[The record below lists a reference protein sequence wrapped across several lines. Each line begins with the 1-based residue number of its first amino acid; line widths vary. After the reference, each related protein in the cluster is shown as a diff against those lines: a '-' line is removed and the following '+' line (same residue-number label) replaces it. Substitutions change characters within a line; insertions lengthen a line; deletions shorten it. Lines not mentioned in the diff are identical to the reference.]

1 MRHSD
6 DIKDIFLDMQR
17 HPENYSDAQ
26 IEEMMAELDKPV
38 DVEAAWQDFSD
49 RHLAESP
56 ANTTH
61 RKTVKRIST
70 LWLRAI
76 AAMAVIAV
84 GVWGVVTFTAT
95 QEVSLTA
102 ENTDITNIG
111 NGADRSWQDTISPLP
126 PKQSGTLIAQSTPL
140 EKDAANMAH
149 SKDAGRQIITDTAI
163 RVRGT
168 TTHHTARNGEPLVIV
183 NGHRIARLELN
194 GINAEDID
202 SIRVY
207 KDEEKRAE
215 YEARFGT
222 EAKYGIIDIT
232 LKADRAHAY
241 ADILNRVPSSEKV
254 FAQVEKMPE
263 FPGGEGALIAFIKE
277 NVKYPAECP
286 DSSITGRVAIS
297 FVVASDG
304 STRDF
309 KVVRCWLKNADK
321 TACTD
326 STTIGIFT
334 DEAIR
339 VCRMMPR
346 WTPGGMYTN
355 DGYKKLNIRYTV
367 PVRFGREDNG
377 TLTGIRI
384 RGDRNGSEHSQHRDH
399 PLQ

>member
-1 MRHSD
+1 
-6 DIKDIFLDMQR
+6 MQR

-38 DVEAAWQDFSD
+38 DVEAAWQDFSH
-49 RHLAESP
+49 RHIAESH
-56 ANTTH
+56 ADATH

-84 GVWGVVTFTAT
+84 GVWGMVTFTAT

-102 ENTDITNIG
+102 ENTDIPNTG
-111 NGADRSWQDTISPLP
+111 NVADRSWQDTIIPLP
-126 PKQSGTLIAQSTPL
+126 RKQSGTLIAQSTPL
-140 EKDAANMAH
+140 EKEAATTTH
-149 SKDAGRQIITDTAI
+149 YKDAGRQIMSDTAI

-168 TTHHTARNGEPLVIV
+168 ATHHTARNGEPLVIV
-183 NGHRIARLELN
+183 NGHRIARLDQLDIFN
-194 GINAEDID
+194 TEDID

-232 LKADRAHAY
+232 LKADREHAY
-241 ADILNRVPSSEKV
+241 ADILNPVPSSEKV
-254 FAQVEKMPE
+254 FIQVEKKPE
-263 FPGGEGALIAFIKE
+263 FPGGEDALIAFIKE
-277 NVKYPAECP
+277 NVKYPAEFP

-309 KVVRCWLKNADK
+309 KVVRSWLKNADK

-367 PVRFGREDNG
+367 PVRFGREDNS

-399 PLQ
+399 PQQ

>member
-1 MRHSD
+1 
-6 DIKDIFLDMQR
+6 MQR

-38 DVEAAWQDFSD
+38 DVEAAWQDFSH
-49 RHLAESP
+49 RHIAESH
-56 ANTTH
+56 ADATH

-76 AAMAVIAV
+76 AAMAVIAA
-84 GVWGVVTFTAT
+84 GAWGIVTFTAT
-95 QEVSLTA
+95 QEVSLTT
-102 ENTDITNIG
+102 ENTDRNNTG
-111 NGADRSWQDTISPLP
+111 YGEDRSGQDTISPLP
-126 PKQSGTLIAQSTPL
+126 CKQSGTLIAQSTPL
-140 EKDAANMAH
+140 EKDTATTPY
-149 SKDAGRQIITDTAI
+149 KDAGRQIMSDTAI

-168 TTHHTARNGEPLVIV
+168 ATHHTARNGEPLVIV
-183 NGHRIARLELN
+183 NGHRIARLDQLDIFN
-194 GINAEDID
+194 TEDID
-202 SIRVY
+202 SFRIY

-241 ADILNRVPSSEKV
+241 ADILNCIPSSEKA
-254 FAQVEKMPE
+254 FIQVEKKPE
-263 FPGGEGALIAFIKE
+263 FPGGEDALIAFIKE
-277 NVKYPAECP
+277 NVKYPAEFP

-309 KVVRCWLKNADK
+309 KVVRSWLKNADK

-367 PVRFGREDNG
+367 PVRFGREDNS

-399 PLQ
+399 PQQ